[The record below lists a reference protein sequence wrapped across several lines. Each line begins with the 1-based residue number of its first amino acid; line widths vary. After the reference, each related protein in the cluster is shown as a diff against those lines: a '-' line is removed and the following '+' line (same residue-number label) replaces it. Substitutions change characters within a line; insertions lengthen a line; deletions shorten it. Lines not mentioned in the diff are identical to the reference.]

1 MTKLLIAFFLG
12 LFSFLLMMFVGE
24 TAGLPAMFAV
34 MTMYFFTCQYF
45 LSRSHAD
52 AHRKD
57 WRIMLALDTIPVVA
71 VLIMVAVEKWDVILS
86 QGPIV
91 LLSTFGGTFAGA
103 VVASVT
109 AKRTAARPLHP

>member
-12 LFSFLLMMFVGE
+12 LCSFLVMMFVGE
-24 TAGLPAMFAV
+24 TAGFPAMFATIV
-34 MTMYFFTCQYF
+34 MYFFTCQF
-45 LSRSHAD
+45 LLSRGHAD

-57 WRIMLALDTIPVVA
+57 WRIMLALDAIPVVA

-91 LLSTFGGTFAGA
+91 LLSTFGGT
-103 VVASVT
+103 
-109 AKRTAARPLHP
+109 